1 MRYSEKIALLTG
13 CEAEEGGRG
22 CLPSGKW
29 ETPVDDEVYWPEEEE
44 FSFKEFVVGMCIRS
58 LDLWVRI

>member
-1 MRYSEKIALLTG
+1 MQIACSSLEVRYSEKIALLTG

-29 ETPVDDEVYWPEEEE
+29 EKPVDDEVYWPEEEE
-44 FSFKEFVVGMCIRS
+44 FRF
-58 LDLWVRI
+58 